1 MNTIELI
8 EDVCLF
14 GGNLP
19 NERLAEVR
27 EFLNKTKAQQLLQ
40 TDVSGSVC
48 LDTKLQIKLGE
59 LMQQIESSYCY
70 MEKNKLRN
78 KISAICIILDINTFW

>member
-8 EDVCLF
+8 EDVCVF

-27 EFLNKTKAQQLLQ
+27 EFINKTKAQQLLQ
-40 TDVSGSVC
+40 TAV
-48 LDTKLQIKLGE
+48 
-59 LMQQIESSYCY
+59 
-70 MEKNKLRN
+70 
-78 KISAICIILDINTFW
+78 ICSIT

>member
-8 EDVCLF
+8 EDVCVF

-27 EFLNKTKAQQLLQ
+27 AFINKTKAQQLLQ
-40 TDVSGSVC
+40 TDVSIS
-48 LDTKLQIKLGE
+48 LTDTYKLANNYTEEQFIQMMNHLK
-59 LMQQIESSYCY
+59 
-70 MEKNKLRN
+70 
-78 KISAICIILDINTFW
+78 